1 MLKKTFALI
10 FGAVLFVAC
19 SDQGPCAGID
29 CGGHGY
35 CEVDDESGNASC
47 VCDDGYVADGMK
59 CVKEC
64 VPACGDRNCGPDPVC
79 GLSCGECGQDQ
90 RCGYS
95 GQCVCAQNCTNR
107 VCGPDPVCGLSC
119 GGCGEDWLFCDT
131 NGKCMS
137 NTVGRCFADW
147 CLIPAGT
154 FAMGS
159 PDDEPDR
166 EPDEGPVHNV
176 TITRPFYMKK
186 TLVTR
191 GEWKSLIGNNPSKD
205 RACSDHC
212 PIQTLNWFD
221 AVWYANALSKSE
233 GLETCYTIT
242 DCTGAAGVDLA
253 DCKVTFSSLDC
264 NGYRLPTEAEWEYAA
279 RAGTTEA
286 RYGEV
291 DDIAWYLDNSRWNP
305 HPVGMKTPNAWGLHD
320 VLGNEY
326 ELVWDYYG
334 EDYYSTCEE
343 GCTDPLGPTTGIER
357 AARGSCYAS
366 PAKSVRLALRVHYP
380 PEIRLPGFRLVRSV
394 P

>member
-1 MLKKTFALI
+1 MGHLFRVGLVT
-10 FGAVLFVAC
+10 VLLGTCVAC
-19 SDQGPCAGID
+19 SDHGPCAGID

-64 VPACGDRNCGPDPVC
+64 VPACGDRI
-79 GLSCGECGQDQ
+79 
-90 RCGYS
+90 
-95 GQCVCAQNCTNR
+95 
-107 VCGPDPVCGLSC
+107 CGPDPVCGLSC

-221 AVWYANALSKSE
+221 AV
-233 GLETCYTIT
+233 
-242 DCTGAAGVDLA
+242 
-253 DCKVTFSSLDC
+253 
-264 NGYRLPTEAEWEYAA
+264 
-279 RAGTTEA
+279 
-286 RYGEV
+286 
-291 DDIAWYLDNSRWNP
+291 
-305 HPVGMKTPNAWGLHD
+305 
-320 VLGNEY
+320 
-326 ELVWDYYG
+326 
-334 EDYYSTCEE
+334 
-343 GCTDPLGPTTGIER
+343 
-357 AARGSCYAS
+357 
-366 PAKSVRLALRVHYP
+366 
-380 PEIRLPGFRLVRSV
+380 
-394 P
+394 